1 MVKKTSKSKKGP
13 STSNEQECVVE
24 LVSKSKQNTFFALPT
39 PSNDDLPEDENP
51 QKKTGFNTSKRSQL
65 IKMLCLTLLP
75 ILSLMGFTLFS
86 LTDTINKKMENEKT
100 RKELQLS
107 VELGN
112 LIHRLQQE
120 RDTSVLYLSALG
132 PETKTFLL
140 QEYIGTNNAI
150 YALSE
155 WPRNLDTDNREEF
168 ESRDRLREYLVRH
181 RQLLTKVEYNLQVE
195 IDFYTNIIRV
205 VIAWLYDSITRG
217 KDAEVWKTL
226 VAYLKL
232 TSGKQDVG
240 IERALGTL
248 FFVQGGFETRVSN
261 QNYFEMY
268 NTVIYRFRAFYE
280 TAELY
285 SNRVDRLYSSGVSEA
300 GSDLIAIID
309 GFRFEIQHYDSEV
322 FYPDIQKARYWFD
335 NMTLYLDTLL
345 KIQQNL
351 GFEIIGRL
359 DVVIDD
365 STRDLSIS
373 VSCLVIVLIMC
384 PLVIFVADNLT
395 SSIQRYAL
403 RLVSTTKQLSEEH
416 QKINSLIYQMVPEV
430 VAKRFEKDMFGN
442 AENIKSMTVMYFDVH
457 DFAALTSSCSTNVV
471 VELLTNLNNAIE
483 SLVENNEAFHAQ
495 TFKDSSMIVAGM
507 AGREDDRHMQT
518 IADISLELL
527 QLVHESPFL
536 LPDFGPVQLKIGI
549 NTGSVM
555 SGITGRKIPR
565 YSIFGEMVNKAFRMK
580 NSSRPNHIHLTYSS
594 FSVLQ
599 KEGVYMMQRRSKYN
613 ESSIGKGKG
622 KVKTYW
628 LIGKKDTC
636 FFRCSDDE
644 TLDEQVSKQRSD
656 VEYPGELA
664 QYEKDTSY
672 KLPLQVITPQEV
684 TEKSLQN
691 VKTSESS

>member
-1 MVKKTSKSKKGP
+1 MSDMVHEINP
-13 STSNEQECVVE
+13 STSNEQEFIAEDVLMPRQSLCI
-24 LVSKSKQNTFFALPT
+24 ALQDPL
-39 PSNDDLPEDENP
+39 SNDIPEDENP
-51 QKKTGFNTSKRSQL
+51 QKKNGFNTSKRSQL

-181 RQLLTKVEYNLQVE
+181 RQLLTKVKYNLQVE

-248 FFVQGGFETRVSN
+248 FFVQGGFETSFSK

-285 SNRVDRLYSSGVSEA
+285 SNRVDRLYTSGVSEA

-309 GFRFEIQHYDSEV
+309 GFRFEIQHYESEV

-403 RLVSTTKQLSEEH
+403 SLVSTTKQLSEEH
-416 QKINSLIYQMVPEV
+416 KKINTLIYQMVPEV
-430 VAKRFEKDMFGN
+430 VAKRFQKDLFGN
-442 AENIKSMTVMYFDVH
+442 AENIKSMTVMFFDVH
-457 DFAALTSSCSTNVV
+457 NFVALTSMCSTTVV
-471 VELLTNLNNAIE
+471 VELLTNINNAIE
-483 SLVENNEAFHAQ
+483 KLTENNDAFHVQ
-495 TFKDSSMIVAGM
+495 TYKDSNMIVAG
-507 AGREDDRHMQT
+507 T
-518 IADISLELL
+518 
-527 QLVHESPFL
+527 
-536 LPDFGPVQLKIGI
+536 
-549 NTGSVM
+549 
-555 SGITGRKIPR
+555 
-565 YSIFGEMVNKAFRMK
+565 
-580 NSSRPNHIHLTYSS
+580 
-594 FSVLQ
+594 
-599 KEGVYMMQRRSKYN
+599 
-613 ESSIGKGKG
+613 
-622 KVKTYW
+622 
-628 LIGKKDTC
+628 
-636 FFRCSDDE
+636 
-644 TLDEQVSKQRSD
+644 
-656 VEYPGELA
+656 
-664 QYEKDTSY
+664 
-672 KLPLQVITPQEV
+672 
-684 TEKSLQN
+684 
-691 VKTSESS
+691 

>member
-1 MVKKTSKSKKGP
+1 MGKKARKKGP
-13 STSNEQECVVE
+13 TSTNEHDFLAEH
-24 LVSKSKQNTFFALPT
+24 VSPSRQGVCIASPI
-39 PSNDDLPEDENP
+39 PSNTADFPDDENSH
-51 QKKTGFNTSKRSQL
+51 KKNSFNTSKRSQL
-65 IKMLCLTLLP
+65 TKMLCLTLLP

-181 RQLLTKVEYNLQVE
+181 RQLLTKVKYNLQVE

-205 VIAWLYDSITRG
+205 VIAWLYESITRG

-248 FFVQGGFETRVSN
+248 FFVQGGFETRVSK

-285 SNRVDRLYSSGVSEA
+285 SNRVDRLYTSGVSEA
-300 GSDLIAIID
+300 GSDLLAIID
-309 GFRFEIQHYDSEV
+309 GFRFEIQHYESEV

-395 SSIQRYAL
+395 SSIQRYSL
-403 RLVSTTKQLSEEH
+403 RLVSTTKQLGEEH
-416 QKINSLIYQMVPEV
+416 TKMNSLIYQMVPEV
-430 VAKRFEKDMFGN
+430 VAKRFQNDMIGH
-442 AENIKSMTVMYFDVH
+442 AENIKSLTVMFFDVH
-457 DFAALTSSCSTNVV
+457 NFHAITSSCSPAVV
-471 VELLTNLNNAIE
+471 VELLSNLNNGIE
-483 SLVENNEAFHAQ
+483 TLTENNDAFHAQ
-495 TFKDSSMIVAGM
+495 TFRDSSMIVAGM
-507 AGREDDRHMQT
+507 TGREDDRHMPT
-518 IADISLELL
+518 IADISLALL
-527 QLVHESPFL
+527 QLVHEKDFL
-536 LPDFGPVQLKIGI
+536 LADFGPVQLRIGI

-555 SGITGRKIPR
+555 SGITGKKIPR
-565 YSIFGEMVNKAFRMK
+565 YMIFGEMVKKAFWMK

-599 KEGVYMMQRRSKYN
+599 KERIYLMQRRTKYDEIN
-613 ESSIGKGKG
+613 MGKGKG

-628 LIGKKDTC
+628 LFGKQDTC
-636 FFRCSDDE
+636 SFRCYDDGNSDDP
-644 TLDEQVSKQRSD
+644 VPKQITHVD
-656 VEYPGELA
+656 YPGELS
-664 QYEKDTSY
+664 ECENY
-672 KLPLQVITPQEV
+672 KLPLKGIKQAVDKKAVYITE
-684 TEKSLQN
+684 
-691 VKTSESS
+691 

>member
-1 MVKKTSKSKKGP
+1 MARKTKKKGP
-13 STSNEQECVVE
+13 VSSTDNDY
-24 LVSKSKQNTFFALPT
+24 LADPVSPSKQAVGISSPVL
-39 PSNDDLPEDENP
+39 SNQEIPEEESL
-51 QKKTGFNTSKRSQL
+51 QKKNGFNTSKRSQL
-65 IKMLCLTLLP
+65 TKMLCLTLLP

-181 RQLLTKVEYNLQVE
+181 RQLLTKVKYNLQVE

-217 KDAEVWKTL
+217 KDAKVWKTL

-248 FFVQGGFETRVSN
+248 FFVQGGFETRVSK

-285 SNRVDRLYSSGVSEA
+285 SNRVDRLYTSGVSEA
-300 GSDLIAIID
+300 GSDLLAIID

-322 FYPDIQKARYWFD
+322 FHPDIQKARYWFD

-395 SSIQRYAL
+395 SSIQRYSL
-403 RLVSTTKQLSEEH
+403 RLVSTTKQLGEENR
-416 QKINSLIYQMVPEV
+416 KMNGLIYQMIPEV
-430 VAKRFEKDMFGN
+430 VAKKFQKDMIGH
-442 AENIKSMTVMYFDVH
+442 AENIKSMTVMFFDVYNFH
-457 DFAALTSSCSTNVV
+457 SITSSCSTAVV

-483 SLVENNEAFHAQ
+483 KLVENNDAFHAQ
-495 TFKDSSMIVAGM
+495 TFRDSSMIVAGM
-507 AGREDDRHMQT
+507 TGREDDRHMST

-527 QLVHESPFL
+527 QLVHEKQFIL
-536 LPDFGPVQLKIGI
+536 ADFGPVQLKIGI

-555 SGITGRKIPR
+555 SGIIGKKIPR
-565 YSIFGEMVNKAFRMK
+565 YLIFGEMVKKAFWMK
-580 NSSRPNHIHLTYSS
+580 NSSRPNHIHLTFSS

-599 KEGVYMMQRRSKYN
+599 KERIYLMQRRTKYDEFN
-613 ESSIGKGKG
+613 TGKQGKG

-628 LIGKKDTC
+628 LFGKQDTC
-636 FFRCSDDE
+636 SFRCTDDANPE
-644 TLDEQVSKQRSD
+644 ERVSKQIKHVD
-656 VEYPGELA
+656 YPGELA
-664 QYEKDTSY
+664 EYENY
-672 KLPLQVITPQEV
+672 KLPLPNIKQPAVDKKAAYIPE
-684 TEKSLQN
+684 
-691 VKTSESS
+691 